1 MPDTS
6 PRRRLQRVAAAFN
19 LKARNKGVP
28 GVVTAEMLAIMP
40 GRCFYCETDLS
51 IMDGTWDHKIPF
63 DRGGDNTL
71 NNIVRCCL
79 GCNRRKFTK
88 TPAEFSTYEGMWVT
102 CALPGCGK
110 RWQPRYA
117 EHLRGMAK
125 YCSRS
130 HAAKSRWT

>member
-1 MPDTS
+1 MSVT
-6 PRRRLQRVAAAFN
+6 PRRRLQRIAASFN
-19 LKARNKGVP
+19 IKARKLHVP
-28 GVVTAEMLAIMP
+28 GVVTGEMLASLP
-40 GRCFYCETDLS
+40 GICHYCGIELG
-51 IMDGTWDHKIPF
+51 IMDGTWDHKIAF

-71 NNIVRCCL
+71 NNIVRCCTS
-79 GCNRRKFTK
+79 CNRRKFNK
-88 TPAEFSTYEGMWVT
+88 TPTEFATYEELWVT

-117 EHLRGMAK
+117 EHQRGMAR